1 MKLCASYQILWWQTV
16 FVSEI
21 ANSYSCQPLWCIKDM
36 RKIIL
41 IATLILSWCQLFSQ
55 DYPTKKEL
63 KKLFSEKQEYLGE
76 LDWET
81 CNDDSSYYKN
91 DTIRLYNRNTV
102 TVCLNQE
109 RCCEKVDWTFF
120 NGNSFG
126 LSKTS
131 RCQEPPLSTAIGPDD
146 RYKIKIKTVDTIL
159 ELHIKNSKSQTEIL
173 EVVSL
178 IKCEG
183 DYMAYG
189 KHGYELIL
197 KRKK

>member
-1 MKLCASYQILWWQTV
+1 MKQ
-16 FVSEI
+16 
-21 ANSYSCQPLWCIKDM
+21 
-36 RKIIL
+36 IIL
-41 IATLILSWCQLFSQ
+41 ISTLIFSWSQSFSQ

-81 CNDDSSYYKN
+81 CNDDSSYYIN
-91 DTIRLYNRNTV
+91 DTIKLYYRNT
-102 TVCLNQE
+102 TCLDQE
-109 RCCEKVDWTFF
+109 RCCEKIDWTFF
-120 NGNSFG
+120 NGSSFG
-126 LSKTS
+126 LSNTS
-131 RCQEPPLSTAIGPDD
+131 LCQEPPLSTAIGPED
-146 RYKIKIKTVDTIL
+146 RYKIKIKKVDTIL

-189 KHGYELIL
+189 KYGYELIL
-197 KRKK
+197 RRRK